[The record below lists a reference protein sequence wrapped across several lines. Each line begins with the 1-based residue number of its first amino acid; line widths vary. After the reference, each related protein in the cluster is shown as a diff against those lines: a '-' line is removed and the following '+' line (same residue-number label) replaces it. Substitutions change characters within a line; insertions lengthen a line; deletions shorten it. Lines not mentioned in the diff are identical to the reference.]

1 MDQLDVL
8 KKEWQ
13 SREQE
18 FPKLSYSDI
27 YEMLLKKSSS
37 IVKWI
42 FIISIAEL
50 MFWLSLIFLIPDSYK
65 ELTEALHIKTFI
77 WVSNIIHFAVIGVFI
92 FLFYKNYKSITVTDS
107 TKSLMKSILKT
118 RKTVKNFVYY
128 NIGMFV
134 LSSIIMNFIY
144 YNNSDALYE
153 FMDFAATGMPQ
164 ENFVTI
170 FIVSQV
176 IVGILFLGLL
186 MLFYYLIY
194 GLLLRRLKGNYKE
207 LKKIEV

>member
-92 FLFYKNYKSITVTDS
+92 FLFYKNYKSITVTD
-107 TKSLMKSILKT
+107 
-118 RKTVKNFVYY
+118 
-128 NIGMFV
+128 
-134 LSSIIMNFIY
+134 
-144 YNNSDALYE
+144 
-153 FMDFAATGMPQ
+153 
-164 ENFVTI
+164 
-170 FIVSQV
+170 
-176 IVGILFLGLL
+176 
-186 MLFYYLIY
+186 
-194 GLLLRRLKGNYKE
+194 
-207 LKKIEV
+207 

>member
-1 MDQLDVL
+1 M
-8 KKEWQ
+8 
-13 SREQE
+13 
-18 FPKLSYSDI
+18 
-27 YEMLLKKSSS
+27 
-37 IVKWI
+37 KWI